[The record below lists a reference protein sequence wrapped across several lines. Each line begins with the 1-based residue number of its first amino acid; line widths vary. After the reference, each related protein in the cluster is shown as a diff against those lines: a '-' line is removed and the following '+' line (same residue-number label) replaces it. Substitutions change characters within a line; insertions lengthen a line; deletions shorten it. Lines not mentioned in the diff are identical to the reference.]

1 MAPNTDKLDRSHS
14 HIEDKGIELR
24 GFACRMPSS
33 ESTWKF
39 WENLKNG
46 VNMVTVSDDHWEAGM
61 GGNLPMGKGYVA
73 NQEFF
78 DNLFFKMSGAQAR
91 KVRFTEFTT
100 KIIVANNSFFSFH
113 SE

>member
-1 MAPNTDKLDRSHS
+1 MAPHMKDSDRNHS
-14 HIEDKGIELR
+14 SIGDMGIELR

-46 VNMVTVSDDHWEAGM
+46 VNMVTVSDDHWEAGLC
-61 GGNLPMGKGYVA
+61 GNLPMGKGYMA

-78 DNLFFKMSGAQAR
+78 DNLFFKMSGAQAA
-91 KVRFTEFTT
+91 KVRLQ
-100 KIIVANNSFFSFH
+100 KIIYKGH
-113 SE
+113 KY